1 MLDNEYKKALRK
13 IRLYNYT
20 LLDKPYTKNIEISID
35 KLNISCDSLQ
45 VGGILLNGPKGIENI
60 INKIAAMTVEHI
72 KKVFS
77 IPIYDDYK
85 ELAEA
90 RIWNLQH
97 TVDYK
102 RIIDK
107 LFEHAMKG
115 NIKKVEY
122 SLEELQKYIHDMLE
136 DNWIVK

>member
-1 MLDNEYKKALRK
+1 MLDKEYIKALRG

-35 KLNISCDSLQ
+35 KLKVSCDSLR
-45 VGGILLNGPKGIENI
+45 VGGILLNGPKGVENI
-60 INKIAAMTVEHI
+60 INIITAMTVEHI
-72 KKVFS
+72 KKVFN

-107 LFEHAMKG
+107 LFEYAMKG
-115 NIKKVEY
+115 NTKKVKC

>member
-1 MLDNEYKKALRK
+1 MLDKEYIKALRG

-35 KLNISCDSLQ
+35 KLKVSCDSLR
-45 VGGILLNGPKGIENI
+45 VGGILLNGPKGVENI
-60 INKIAAMTVEHI
+60 INIITAMTVEHI

-77 IPIYDDYK
+77 IPIYDEYK
-85 ELAEA
+85 ELAET
-90 RIWNLQH
+90 RIWSLQH

-102 RIIDK
+102 RIIYK
-107 LFEHAMKG
+107 LFEYAMKG
-115 NIKKVEY
+115 NAKKVEY